1 MSCFKLP
8 SIQRKDIVDLKEV
21 MFNNIWELFKKDLP
35 TTQRLFLNKEKFE
48 LFVPEKSF
56 VFTNICTDFK
66 PHKRI
71 GQNIKIEGL
80 ESAADRGAE
89 IQRSGPDTGEKT
101 GGGVSLETV
110 FDNDTDEKQ
119 TYKFRFEKTRKTTVT
134 VSCQE
139 SFTFGGKA
147 NFSIGLPQNINLGI
161 ENDMHFQVTET
172 DGETFE
178 ESTLMEATSDI
189 LVSPH
194 SRCTVSV
201 LLDETPIHQE
211 FTAVT
216 RMSLPENGVSVFLRR
231 KSDGE
236 NVFGYKIKNL
246 RVVFSPDVVKCCR
259 PIKDGEGGDPD
270 LEMDFISKGVIHGV
284 VACNHKILLRSGDSS
299 KLLTQ

>member
-1 MSCFKLP
+1 MSCFRLP
-8 SIQRKDIVDLKEV
+8 KVPRKDIVDLKEV
-21 MFNNIWELFKKDLP
+21 MYENVWDLFRKSLSIS
-35 TTQRLFLNKEKFE
+35 QRLFLNRDKYE
-48 LFVPEKSF
+48 LYVPEKSF
-56 VFTNICTDFK
+56 VFTNISTEFK
-66 PHKRI
+66 PHERI
-71 GQNIKIEGL
+71 GQSIRIGGL
-80 ESAADRGAE
+80 ESGGETHRDA
-89 IQRSGPDTGEKT
+89 PDVGDKT
-101 GGGVSLETV
+101 SSGVSLETV

-147 NFSIGLPQNINLGI
+147 NFSIGLPKNINLGI
-161 ENDMHFQVTET
+161 ESDMHFQVTES

-178 ESTLMEATSDI
+178 EATLMEATSDI

-201 LLDETPIHQE
+201 LLDEKPIHQE

-216 RMSLPENGVSVFLRR
+216 RMSLPGNGVSVFIRR
-231 KSDGE
+231 KSDGV

-259 PIKDGEGGDPD
+259 PIKDGEGDPD
-270 LEMDFISKGVIHGV
+270 LEMDFLSKGVIHGV
-284 VACNHKILLRSGDSS
+284 IACNHKILLRSGDSS
-299 KLLTQ
+299 KLLVK

>member
-8 SIQRKDIVDLKEV
+8 KVPRKDIVDLKEV
-21 MFNNIWELFKKDLP
+21 LHENVWELFRKSLSSS
-35 TTQRLFLNKEKFE
+35 QRLFLNRDKYE
-48 LFVPEKSF
+48 LYVPEKSF
-56 VFTNICTDFK
+56 VFTNISTEFK
-66 PHKRI
+66 PHERRGQSIRI
-71 GQNIKIEGL
+71 GGL
-80 ESAADRGAE
+80 ESDGDVSETRRDA
-89 IQRSGPDTGEKT
+89 PDVGDKASS
-101 GGGVSLETV
+101 GVSLETV

-147 NFSIGLPQNINLGI
+147 NFSIGLPKNINLGI
-161 ENDMHFQVTET
+161 ESDMHFQVTET

-178 ESTLMEATSDI
+178 EATLMEATSDI

-201 LLDETPIHQE
+201 LLDEKPIHQE

-216 RMSLPENGVSVFLRR
+216 RMSLPGNGVSVFIRR
-231 KSDGE
+231 KSDGV

-259 PIKDGEGGDPD
+259 PIKDGEGDPD
-270 LEMDFISKGVIHGV
+270 LEMDFLSKGVIHGV
-284 VACNHKILLRSGDSS
+284 IACNHKILLRSGDSS
-299 KLLTQ
+299 KLLVK